1 MPLDTLK
8 VAKQME
14 AAGMPRSQSEALA
27 AVLNEEF
34 VGQVVTN
41 SDLGVAVDRLETRI
55 EAAEERLNAK
65 IEAVEERLNGKIEA
79 VEERLNARI
88 AAVDAKIDA
97 TSARHDARLQM
108 MQWMMGLNFA
118 ATLGIL
124 WKLLR

>member
-1 MPLDTLK
+1 MPLDTLR

-41 SDLGVAVDRLETRI
+41 SDLGVAVDRLET
-55 EAAEERLNAK
+55 K
-65 IEAVEERLNGKIEA
+65 IEGAEQRLE
-79 VEERLNARI
+79 
-88 AAVDAKIDA
+88 AKIDHVDA
-97 TSARHDARLQM
+97 NQSARSDGIEQRLQM
-108 MQWMMGLNFA
+108 LQWMLGLVIA
-118 ATLGIL
+118 LCLGIL

>member
-65 IEAVEERLNGKIEA
+65 IEAVEERLN
-79 VEERLNARI
+79 ARI